1 MTGSCSAFLLFSA
14 GGFFADFFDVCG
26 RLARSESSRA
36 TWPNCPPVFA
46 LPAATQLLQKQ
57 RDAPTT
63 ELVYAHPALGGY
75 RFGLRKR

>member
-1 MTGSCSAFLLFSA
+1 VQF
-14 GGFFADFFDVCG
+14 
-26 RLARSESSRA
+26 RSESSRA

-46 LPAATQLLQKQ
+46 LLAATQLLQKQ

-75 RFGLRKR
+75 RFGLKKDKLGLAGMITGRSHRARS